1 MSIKKPKSEDKMAK
15 EKRQYLKKGKRL
27 LSEGKMQ
34 QALIELKKAEDENDI
49 YPDLYNSMGL
59 AYSLLGQ
66 YDDAV
71 KSFRKALELNT
82 NYIEAHLNLAL
93 TLNNIGE
100 VEEAKREFE
109 IVGTLERAK
118 GGDIG
123 FSVKAKLAN
132 AHKSL
137 GQLYYEIGK
146 YDEAI
151 TELEKALKLT
161 PDFKDISTFLGK
173 IYIDKGNYAEAIK
186 VLERVFEKHPDY
198 VDCAVR
204 LGIAYFKKGDLSK
217 AKKIWFEAKRFNP
230 NNEKLNFYLGLLER
244 KQ

>member
-1 MSIKKPKSEDKMAK
+1 MAK
-15 EKRQYLKKGKRL
+15 TDKQHLRKGKEL

-34 QALIELKKAEDENDI
+34 EALIELRKAEKENAD

-66 YDDAV
+66 YDDAIR
-71 KSFRKALELNT
+71 SFRKALELNT

-100 VEEAKREFE
+100 VEEARREFE

-137 GQLYYEIGK
+137 GQLYYEIGR
-146 YDEAI
+146 YDDAI
-151 TELEKALKLT
+151 VELDKALKLI
-161 PDFKDISTFLGK
+161 PEFRDISTLLGK
-173 IYIDKGNYAEAIK
+173 IYIDKGDYDNAIK
-186 VLERVFEKHPDY
+186 VLEEVFERYPDY

-204 LGIAYFKKGDLSK
+204 LGIAYFKKGELSK
-217 AKKIWFEAKRFNP
+217 AKKVWLEAKRFNP
-230 NNEKLNFYLGLLER
+230 NNEKLHFYLSLIQKE
-244 KQ
+244 K